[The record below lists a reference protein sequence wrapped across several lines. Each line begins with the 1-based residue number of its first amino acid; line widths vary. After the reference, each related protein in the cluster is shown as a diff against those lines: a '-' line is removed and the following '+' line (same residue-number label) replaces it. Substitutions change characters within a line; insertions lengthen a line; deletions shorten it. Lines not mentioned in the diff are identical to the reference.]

1 MKRLLLGCLVGLL
14 LCYSTQS
21 YLNKNRLIYRA
32 NRVDNLGKIY
42 ASITPPVAKSKYES
56 TNNKSNNNEKRFIH
70 PQVYKM
76 YQRARYLLK
85 QGDNAV
91 AQKLLMRCLELNPY
105 DSHSWLAL
113 ARLEA
118 KLGNI
123 DKARELFTQSMI
135 RCPNNVHILHAWGHM
150 EQKYGNESLARDCWS
165 KAIVLDPDNAYVCH
179 ALSNLEKRHRNFE
192 EARIVLEKVVWRKPT
207 SAICVSLSELERQL
221 GHPERAKEVL
231 LHGMKTCSVERS
243 KLLLSLAWLEED
255 YYNNTDEAKRLI
267 DEAMK
272 IDKANVRVHVAK
284 ANLELRL
291 NMRDAA
297 RNTLQAATFLSAE
310 DAQHYTMW
318 ATLEIEDGKHA
329 AAIKILEEGA
339 RKYPGDQF
347 LLQRWGTLEMK
358 LGNSNKAKTLFEK
371 SIIIRPHAPTF
382 VAWAILEEQEGIA
395 IISPQP
401 LFTNTVKDEDDLIEQ
416 TIGKLVDSADVPTDS
431 HGNHNDMPPLPAEPS
446 HELRK
451 KASTQFQKARQLF
464 SIGMIVDPQ
473 HGPLY
478 HAYGN
483 MEQRRGNYTGAR
495 DIFMRGIS
503 MNCTDVT
510 SLYHAWGLLE
520 LKDSVS
526 VARDI
531 FHKGIELGLNGNK
544 EVDSGVG
551 FLLHSLGM
559 LELDN
564 GRADESKRVFSTGVS
579 LFPHHSQMLLGLAL
593 ASMRLGDGDV
603 AREYFKASVDSD
615 PLHAHAWQSW
625 AIAEKQAGN
634 IELARVLFRQGLTK
648 GPMHGAL
655 WQAFGVM
662 EMQQGNHDI
671 ARTLFAQSVK
681 RCPSHAQSYQ
691 AWACLE
697 VRTGNLKKAKGLV
710 TRGIRRA
717 PSHPALWTAAGLVEE
732 RLGDI
737 PKARQIFI
745 EGLERFPKHG
755 ALYKSLGELEARQG
769 VYNKAREYFTNGLQH
784 DPQYAPVYHAAA
796 LLEAKLGNIAGLAE
810 LHKQAI
816 NRFEIHSM
824 NTGNKDSDDI
834 IERIRQIEAQAIEDK
849 NVNTRLK
856 QAGGSKN
863 KFDSVYT
870 ELPSHSDESFNE
882 AMLQ

>member
-1 MKRLLLGCLVGLL
+1 MPNQIKH
-14 LCYSTQS
+14 YIINTS
-21 YLNKNRLIYRA
+21 K
-32 NRVDNLGKIY
+32 Y
-42 ASITPPVAKSKYES
+42 ASITPPVTKSKYDNS
-56 TNNKSNNNEKRFIH
+56 NNDKNSNNEKRFIH

-91 AQKLLMRCLELNPY
+91 AQRLLMRCLELNPY

-165 KAIVLDPDNAYVCH
+165 KAIELDPDNAYVCH

-192 EARIVLEKVVWRKPT
+192 QARIVLEKVVWRKPT
-207 SAICVSLSELERQL
+207 STICVSLSELERQL
-221 GHPERAKEVL
+221 GRPERAKEVL
-231 LHGMKTCSVERS
+231 LHGMKSCSIERS

-255 YYNNTDEAKRLI
+255 YYNNTDEAKGLI
-267 DEAMK
+267 DEAIK
-272 IDKANVRVHVAK
+272 IDKSNVRVHVAK

-297 RNTLQAATFLSAE
+297 RKTLQSATHLNAE

-318 ATLEIEDGKHA
+318 ATVEIEDGKYTEA
-329 AAIKILEEGA
+329 VKILEEGA
-339 RKYPGDQF
+339 KKYPGDQF

-382 VAWAILEEQEGIA
+382 VAWAILEEQEGIDM
-395 IISPQP
+395 ISPQP
-401 LFTNTVKDEDDLIEQ
+401 SFTKSVKEDDDLIEQ
-416 TIGKLVDSADVPTDS
+416 TIGKLADSTIDVPAGTV
-431 HGNHNDMPPLPAEPS
+431 GQFDMPPLPIEPT
-446 HELRK
+446 HELRN
-451 KASTQFQKARQLF
+451 KAFAQFQKARQLF

-531 FHKGIELGLNGNK
+531 FHKGIELGLSGNK

-579 LFPHHSQMLLGLAL
+579 LFPQHSQMLLGLAL
-593 ASMRLGDGDV
+593 ASIRLGDGDV
-603 AREYFKASVDSD
+603 AREYFRASVDSD

-662 EMQQGNHDI
+662 EMQQGI
-671 ARTLFAQSVK
+671 TLF
-681 RCPSHAQSYQ
+681 
-691 AWACLE
+691 
-697 VRTGNLKKAKGLV
+697 
-710 TRGIRRA
+710 IR
-717 PSHPALWTAAGLVEE
+717 LFFIIIT
-732 RLGDI
+732 
-737 PKARQIFI
+737 QI
-745 EGLERFPKHG
+745 R
-755 ALYKSLGELEARQG
+755 
-769 VYNKAREYFTNGLQH
+769 V
-784 DPQYAPVYHAAA
+784 
-796 LLEAKLGNIAGLAE
+796 
-810 LHKQAI
+810 
-816 NRFEIHSM
+816 
-824 NTGNKDSDDI
+824 
-834 IERIRQIEAQAIEDK
+834 IRQ
-849 NVNTRLK
+849 
-856 QAGGSKN
+856 S
-863 KFDSVYT
+863 
-870 ELPSHSDESFNE
+870 
-882 AMLQ
+882 